1 MAALAVAFNPAAA
14 FIVGVPLAFAA
25 RHRWL
30 KI

>member
-1 MAALAVAFNPAAA
+1 MAAIGVAFNPAAA

-25 RHRWL
+25 KRRWL